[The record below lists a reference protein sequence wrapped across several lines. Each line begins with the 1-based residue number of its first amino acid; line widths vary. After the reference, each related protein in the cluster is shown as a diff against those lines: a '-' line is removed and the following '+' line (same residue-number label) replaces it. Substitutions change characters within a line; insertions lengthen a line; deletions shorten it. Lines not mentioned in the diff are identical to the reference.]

1 MAMDMGGLGDIG
13 GTSDFQFARRFF
25 CRELPDEFD
34 DGDAPTLI
42 VQSYFVHEDDYA
54 LRIRLQTRAV
64 RVPMSAQLDPKA
76 VLERYRDDFREATL
90 TVKGPSRG
98 GTRYE
103 AQRSI
108 DSRVAAE
115 IMLRGGDLIIKN
127 RTSVWIGADGWNIDV
142 FGGANVPLVIAE
154 AERSTPVTNLIIPR
168 FCITEITDQ
177 SRFSN
182 DSLSWRPFSQWSSGF
197 ERELRETGPQFQQV
211 FGTNTLE

>member
-1 MAMDMGGLGDIG
+1 MDMGGLGDIG

-64 RVPMSAQLDPKA
+64 RVPMSAGLDPKA

-90 TVKGPSRG
+90 TVKGPS
-98 GTRYE
+98 
-103 AQRSI
+103 
-108 DSRVAAE
+108 
-115 IMLRGGDLIIKN
+115 RGGDLIIKN

-142 FGGANVPLVIAE
+142 FGGANAPLVIAE

-182 DSLSWRPFSQWSSGF
+182 DSLSWRPFSQWGSEF

>member
-1 MAMDMGGLGDIG
+1 MDMGGLGDIG

-64 RVPMSAQLDPKA
+64 RVPMSAELDPKA

-182 DSLSWRPFSQWSSGF
+182 DSLSWRPFSQWGSEF

>member
-1 MAMDMGGLGDIG
+1 MDMGGLGDIG

-64 RVPMSAQLDPKA
+64 RVPMSAGLDPKA

-90 TVKGPSRG
+90 TVKGPS
-98 GTRYE
+98 
-103 AQRSI
+103 
-108 DSRVAAE
+108 
-115 IMLRGGDLIIKN
+115 RGGDLIIKN

-142 FGGANVPLVIAE
+142 FGGANAPLVIAE

-182 DSLSWRPFSQWSSGF
+182 DSLSWRPFSQWSSEF

>member
-1 MAMDMGGLGDIG
+1 MDMGGLGDIG

-42 VQSYFVHEDDYA
+42 VQ
-54 LRIRLQTRAV
+54 
-64 RVPMSAQLDPKA
+64 MSAGLDPKA

-142 FGGANVPLVIAE
+142 FGGANAPLVIAE

>member
-1 MAMDMGGLGDIG
+1 MDMGDIS

-25 CRELPDEFD
+25 CRELPAEFD

-42 VQSYFVHEDDYA
+42 VQSYFVHTGDYA
-54 LRIRLQTRAV
+54 LRIRLQTHSV
-64 RVPMSAQLDPKA
+64 RVPMSAGLDPKE
-76 VLERYRDDFREATL
+76 VLEQYRDDFREATL

-108 DSRVAAE
+108 DSRIGAE

-127 RTSVWIGADGWNIDV
+127 RTTAWIGADGWNIDV
-142 FGGANVPLVIAE
+142 FGGAIAPLVIAE

>member
-1 MAMDMGGLGDIG
+1 MDMGGLGDIG

-64 RVPMSAQLDPKA
+64 RVPMSAELDPKA

>member
-1 MAMDMGGLGDIG
+1 MDMGDIS

-25 CRELPDEFD
+25 CRELPAEFD

-42 VQSYFVHEDDYA
+42 VQSYFVHTGDYA
-54 LRIRLQTRAV
+54 LRIRLQTHSV
-64 RVPMSAQLDPKA
+64 RVPMSAQLDPKE
-76 VLERYRDDFREATL
+76 VLEQYRDDFREATL

-108 DSRVAAE
+108 DSRIGAE

-127 RTSVWIGADGWNIDV
+127 RTTAWIGADGWNIDV
-142 FGGANVPLVIAE
+142 FGGANAPLVITE

>member
-64 RVPMSAQLDPKA
+64 RVPMSAELDPKA

>member
-1 MAMDMGGLGDIG
+1 MNMGGLGDIG

-142 FGGANVPLVIAE
+142 FGGANAPLVIAE

-197 ERELRETGPQFQQV
+197 ESELRETGPQFQQV

>member
-1 MAMDMGGLGDIG
+1 MDMGGLGDIG

-108 DSRVAAE
+108 DSRVAATSSS
-115 IMLRGGDLIIKN
+115 
-127 RTSVWIGADGWNIDV
+127 RTAQVCGLVQMDGTSTCS
-142 FGGANVPLVIAE
+142 AARTP
-154 AERSTPVTNLIIPR
+154 RSSSPKR
-168 FCITEITDQ
+168 SAARR
-177 SRFSN
+177 SRI
-182 DSLSWRPFSQWSSGF
+182 
-197 ERELRETGPQFQQV
+197 
-211 FGTNTLE
+211 

>member
-1 MAMDMGGLGDIG
+1 MDMGDIS

-25 CRELPDEFD
+25 CRELPAEFD

-42 VQSYFVHEDDYA
+42 VQSYFVHTGDYA
-54 LRIRLQTRAV
+54 LRIRLQTHSV
-64 RVPMSAQLDPKA
+64 RVPMSAQLDPKE
-76 VLERYRDDFREATL
+76 VLEQYRDDFREATL

-108 DSRVAAE
+108 DSRIGAE

-127 RTSVWIGADGWNIDV
+127 RTTAWIGADGWNIDV
-142 FGGANVPLVIAE
+142 FGGANTPLVIAE